1 MKAFHRKLI
10 WAFCS
15 VVSFGAL
22 FLVLYLPVQPEGNI
36 FSEDWEMKVGDE
48 WLPVTFPFQYPI
60 TETTTLVFRTEISY
74 PAGDA
79 LILTGLKG
87 QAVRIIL
94 DGHTVIALGDLE
106 APTANFW
113 NKTFLVPLSE
123 EGASSLELE
132 IQISSASFPISIAM
146 PPYTLEKE
154 SAAERVMWIDFIYND
169 ILLNSVGAAILIGLL
184 LIILSLMRG
193 RKLSA
198 EVYFGLASIFGAI
211 ETFDFQFRVSTGT
224 LGDFLFVKKAL
235 MIAGYLAAFLFVTGM
250 EKYFQGRLRVSK
262 YLAVPSFVSIFIIL
276 IQPDL
281 IRLSQTLTYLNMVM
295 LVDLVAAVY
304 FIFKEAREKSWL
316 VLPAIWLI
324 LGLLEILAVQIFYFS
339 WPYVMAY
346 IILLSTI
353 LFGFNLLIEFNQVF
367 LEKEDLEK
375 RIDIDTLTTA
385 YNRNVLGKAS
395 ENQYNVLILMDLD
408 NFKSYNDR
416 HGHQKGDRILVQF
429 AEIVKNNL
437 RQNDLVVRYGGDEFL
452 VLLSDIGII
461 DAERVAD
468 RIREEFEELTIE
480 DHLSVSYGIE
490 KIVQSINS
498 DLTKA
503 DRLMYAM
510 KQAKREQ
517 KNKPYR

>member
-1 MKAFHRKLI
+1 
-10 WAFCS
+10 
-15 VVSFGAL
+15 
-22 FLVLYLPVQPEGNI
+22 
-36 FSEDWEMKVGDE
+36 
-48 WLPVTFPFQYPI
+48 
-60 TETTTLVFRTEISY
+60 
-74 PAGDA
+74 
-79 LILTGLKG
+79 
-87 QAVRIIL
+87 
-94 DGHTVIALGDLE
+94 
-106 APTANFW
+106 
-113 NKTFLVPLSE
+113 
-123 EGASSLELE
+123 
-132 IQISSASFPISIAM
+132 
-146 PPYTLEKE
+146 
-154 SAAERVMWIDFIYND
+154 MWIDFIYND
-169 ILLNSVGAAILIGLL
+169 ILLTSVGAALLIGLL
-184 LIILSLMRG
+184 LIVLSLMR
-193 RKLSA
+193 RRTFSA
-198 EVYFGLASIFGAI
+198 EIYFGLASVLGAI

-224 LGDFLFVKKAL
+224 LDDFLLIKKVF
-235 MIAGYLAAFLFVTGM
+235 MIAGYLAAFLFVVGM
-250 EKYFQGRLRVSK
+250 EKYFQDRLRVSK
-262 YLAVPSFVSIFIIL
+262 YLAAPSIVSVFIVL

-295 LVDLVAAVY
+295 LIDLVGAVY
-304 FIFKEAREKSWL
+304 FIFKDAGKKNWL

-324 LGLLEILAVQIFYFS
+324 LGLLEILAVQIFHFS

-353 LFGFNLLIEFNQVF
+353 LFGVNLLIEFNQVF

-395 ENQYNVLILMDLD
+395 KNQYNVLILMDLD

-468 RIREEFEELTIE
+468 RIRKEFEELTIE

-510 KQAKREQ
+510 KQAKRER
-517 KNKPYR
+517 KI

>member
-1 MKAFHRKLI
+1 MKSFHRKLL

-15 VVSFGAL
+15 VVSFGVL
-22 FLVLYLPVQPEGNI
+22 FLLLYLPVQPKGNI
-36 FSEDWEMKVGDE
+36 FSEGWEMKVGDE
-48 WLPVTFPFQYPI
+48 WRPVTFPFQYSI
-60 TETTTLVFRTEISY
+60 TEMTTLVFRTEISY

-79 LILTGLKG
+79 MILTGLKG
-87 QAVRIIL
+87 QAVRIDL
-94 DGHTVIALGDLE
+94 DGNSVIALGDLE
-106 APTANFW
+106 APTANIW
-113 NKTFLVPLSE
+113 NKTFIVPLPE
-123 EGASSLELE
+123 EGSPSSEME
-132 IQISSASFPISIAM
+132 IQLSSASFPISISI
-146 PPYTLEKE
+146 PPYTIDKK
-154 SAAERVMWIDFIYND
+154 SAALRVMWIDFIYND
-169 ILLNSVGAAILIGLL
+169 ILLTSVGAALLIGLL
-184 LIILSLMRG
+184 LIVLSLIR
-193 RKLSA
+193 RRTFSA
-198 EVYFGLASIFGAI
+198 EIYFGLASVMGAI

-224 LGDFLFVKKAL
+224 LGDFLVIKKIL
-235 MIAGYLAAFLFVTGM
+235 MIAGYLAAFLFMVGM
-250 EKYFQGRLRVSK
+250 EKYFQDRLRVSK
-262 YLAVPSFVSIFIIL
+262 YLAAPSIVSVFIVL

-281 IRLSQTLTYLNMVM
+281 IRLSQTLTYLNMVT
-295 LVDLVAAVY
+295 LIDLVGAVY
-304 FIFKEAREKSWL
+304 FIFKDAGKKNWL

-324 LGLLEILAVQIFYFS
+324 LGLLEILAVQIFHFS

-353 LFGFNLLIEFNQVF
+353 LFGVNLLIEFNQVF

-395 ENQYNVLILMDLD
+395 KNQYNVLILMDLD

-468 RIREEFEELTIE
+468 RIRKEFEELTIE

-510 KQAKREQ
+510 KQAKRER
-517 KNKPYR
+517 KI